1 MDSYFKNALQKS
13 MNTDL
18 QYINNLLFNATNEWE
33 IKLKYVYN
41 NIALVNTIIY
51 CLNALILI
59 NSIHIIKLV
68 PNIET
73 KPKRSSQV
81 NQHGIKSRY

>member
-1 MDSYFKNALQKS
+1 

-18 QYINNLLFNATNEWE
+18 QYINNLLFNATNELE
-33 IKLKYVYN
+33 IKLKHAYN

-51 CLNALILI
+51 CLNAFLI